1 MSELLAFFNSPLG
14 LAVAAGAAAIF
25 LPKLGIKLPWS
36 PVAPVDPTKPT
47 PAPAPIPTDM
57 KSLIEAIIRAVLERM
72 IPQVQTIVREEIANR
87 PPVNGGNAAP
97 VSVEAKAD
105 GSTVIAAGG
114 LSVTTSPKQ

>member
-1 MSELLAFFNSPLG
+1 MDILSFLNSPLG
-14 LAVAAGAAAIF
+14 LAVIAGAAAIF

-47 PAPAPIPTDM
+47 PAPAPVPTDM
-57 KSLIEAIIRAVLERM
+57 KSLIEAIIRAVLEQM
-72 IPQVQTIVREEIANR
+72 MPQVQAIVREEVANR
-87 PPVNGGNAAP
+87 PPSNGGSGGP